1 MWSIID
7 KLLVAEPAMLGNGPR
22 RIAAR
27 CAAAAPFG
35 RNLQPL
41 FDD

>member
-7 KLLVAEPAMLGNGPR
+7 KLLVAEPAMLGTALR

-27 CAAAAPFG
+27 CAAAAPFS
-35 RNLQPL
+35 RNPQAFP
-41 FDD
+41 DD